1 MTQDQKRIDD
11 VNEIINA
18 ARRLGVEIDEK
29 KAINW
34 LNEIASLQDHEGDL
48 LIDESSGI
56 FGHKIQLIDF
66 GIEELERFR
75 KIANIVGIPD
85 IEGSVETAISLSG
98 SAAQGKVQRYPGDL
112 DYFERVNIIAD
123 TKEEACKIISKVM
136 RKKALERLSSPIY
149 QLIEVKWGTFKSN
162 FKKNGKLL
170 KAGSPICWDADE
182 VKQGFM
188 WVEDENGKKVKIDWE
203 YGEQDP
209 GWCKLDWLLAEPDKG
224 RVINVSNMLD
234 VTWEAPDGNIV
245 PLDGQLDPYFQE
257 VYLESNSIP
266 LFTKIKDYLT
276 PKKLDEYVEAL
287 EREVVKY
294 TMKEHENYGKV
305 AKRLYNIFRLKGAH
319 KEAMY
324 LRELFD
330 EPASAL
336 YQVWSMIDTIDDA
349 GAPDCSIDKNI
360 VANQISDLILKVVKI
375 CEGEEEEKI
384 VSALMKLRDDVTG
397 FRDISDEE
405 WSKMISESRYH
416 VIKLVNEY
424 FYTRLK
430 VIPQII
436 DYIEELKKKYNN

>member
-162 FKKNGKLL
+162 FKKNGKL
-170 KAGSPICWDADE
+170 
-182 VKQGFM
+182 
-188 WVEDENGKKVKIDWE
+188 
-203 YGEQDP
+203 
-209 GWCKLDWLLAEPDKG
+209 
-224 RVINVSNMLD
+224 
-234 VTWEAPDGNIV
+234 
-245 PLDGQLDPYFQE
+245 
-257 VYLESNSIP
+257 
-266 LFTKIKDYLT
+266 
-276 PKKLDEYVEAL
+276 
-287 EREVVKY
+287 
-294 TMKEHENYGKV
+294 
-305 AKRLYNIFRLKGAH
+305 RLGI
-319 KEAMY
+319 
-324 LRELFD
+324 
-330 EPASAL
+330 
-336 YQVWSMIDTIDDA
+336 W
-349 GAPDCSIDKNI
+349 
-360 VANQISDLILKVVKI
+360 
-375 CEGEEEEKI
+375 
-384 VSALMKLRDDVTG
+384 
-397 FRDISDEE
+397 
-405 WSKMISESRYH
+405 
-416 VIKLVNEY
+416 
-424 FYTRLK
+424 
-430 VIPQII
+430 
-436 DYIEELKKKYNN
+436 